1 MEIDFN
7 NLDDI
12 EIDKEGI
19 TKKKYNKIIIIVPFF
34 SIIITLS
41 VLVSS
46 FYFLIK
52 YGNKHKKEIIINC
65 IEGPDDACFKC
76 KNDKCIKCNYRYDL
90 INGTCEPTFSIK
102 VIYETTQYNESI
114 EIFNNYKYK
123 VYGLEL
129 DNETKEIED
138 ERDFNYIIENP
149 GNHTAYA
156 LFDTSGL
163 NKIITSIFGSE
174 EKIIYIHFTKKFDSK
189 NITTF
194 HGLFFDYKKLK
205 YVDISNFDISE
216 AYHMDNIFFG
226 CSSLEAVKLPN
237 SIAPNL
243 MSMSYMFSNCEN
255 LTSVHF
261 SKELNYSTKQLRKLD
276 GMFLDCFS
284 LTSVDFSFLESDNI
298 NSTKNMFRNCYS
310 LSSIDLSNFKS
321 HYTEMDYMF
330 GNCSSLN
337 FLDIS
342 NFDVPSSCINCFSNV
357 SKNGKIRVN
366 KNIEEYMKKILP
378 KNWIFEIK

>member
-114 EIFNNYKYK
+114 EIFNNYK
-123 VYGLEL
+123 
-129 DNETKEIED
+129 
-138 ERDFNYIIENP
+138 
-149 GNHTAYA
+149 
-156 LFDTSGL
+156 
-163 NKIITSIFGSE
+163 
-174 EKIIYIHFTKKFDSK
+174 
-189 NITTF
+189 
-194 HGLFFDYKKLK
+194 
-205 YVDISNFDISE
+205 
-216 AYHMDNIFFG
+216 
-226 CSSLEAVKLPN
+226 
-237 SIAPNL
+237 
-243 MSMSYMFSNCEN
+243 
-255 LTSVHF
+255 
-261 SKELNYSTKQLRKLD
+261 
-276 GMFLDCFS
+276 
-284 LTSVDFSFLESDNI
+284 
-298 NSTKNMFRNCYS
+298 
-310 LSSIDLSNFKS
+310 
-321 HYTEMDYMF
+321 
-330 GNCSSLN
+330 
-337 FLDIS
+337 
-342 NFDVPSSCINCFSNV
+342 
-357 SKNGKIRVN
+357 
-366 KNIEEYMKKILP
+366 
-378 KNWIFEIK
+378 